1 MTMQATSA
9 RLDLAALNAMNR
21 DDFVA
26 ALGSTFEH
34 SPWVAE
40 RAWTARPFA
49 SVDQLH
55 AAMLDVVRSAPPDAQ
70 LAFLCGHPELAGREA
85 QEATMTADSVSE
97 QASAG
102 LDALTRD
109 EMSEMQR
116 LNKAYLERHG
126 FPFVIAVRRHT
137 KQQIFAEMRRR
148 VGANTVTEFSEALA
162 QIGYIT
168 RMRVGALVQS
178 A

>member
-1 MTMQATSA
+1 MAPQKSP
-9 RLDLAALNAMNR
+9 LDLAALNAMER

-34 SPWVAE
+34 SPWVAAA
-40 RAWTARPFA
+40 AWSARPFA
-49 SVDQLH
+49 SVDELH
-55 AAMLDVVRSAPPDAQ
+55 AAMLGVVRSAPRDTQ

-102 LDALTRD
+102 LDALTRAELD
-109 EMSEMQR
+109 EMQR
-116 LNKAYLERHG
+116 LNRAYRERHG
-126 FPFVIAVRRHT
+126 FPFVIAVRRFT

-148 VGANTVTEFSEALA
+148 TGASTVTEFTEALA
-162 QIGYIT
+162 QIGHIT
-168 RMRVGALVQS
+168 RTRVGALVQS

>member
-1 MTMQATSA
+1 MSTVQTQMELS
-9 RLDLAALNAMNR
+9 ALNAMSREN
-21 DDFVA
+21 FVA
-26 ALGSTFEH
+26 ALGWTFEH

-40 RAWTARPFA
+40 AAWSKRPFA

-55 AAMLDVVRSAPPDAQ
+55 AAMLEVVRSAPHATQ
-70 LAFLCGHPELAGREA
+70 LTFLCGHPELAGREA

-102 LDALTRD
+102 LDALTRG
-109 EMSEMQR
+109 EMNEMQQ
-116 LNKAYLERHG
+116 LNRAYHARHG

-148 VGANTVTEFSEALA
+148 VDADTGGEFGEALA

-168 RMRVGALVQS
+168 RMRVGALVRS

>member
-1 MTMQATSA
+1 MSTVQSQ
-9 RLDLAALNAMNR
+9 LDLPALNAMSR
-21 DDFVA
+21 DNFVV

-34 SPWVAE
+34 APWVAE
-40 RAWTARPFA
+40 AAWSKRPFA

-55 AAMLDVVRSAPPDAQ
+55 AAMLEVVRSAPQATQ

-102 LDALTRD
+102 LDAMTL
-109 EMSEMQR
+109 SEMNEMQQ
-116 LNKAYLERHG
+116 LNRAYRARHG

-148 VGANTVTEFSEALA
+148 VDADTPGEFTEALA

>member
-1 MTMQATSA
+1 MLTVNAM
-9 RLDLAALNAMNR
+9 LDLPALNAMNR
-21 DDFVA
+21 ESFVA

-40 RAWTARPFA
+40 SAWTQRPFA
-49 SVDQLH
+49 SVDELH
-55 AAMLDVVRSAPPDAQ
+55 AAMLGVVRSAPRATQ

-102 LDALTRD
+102 LDALTRA
-109 EMSEMQR
+109 EINEMQQ
-116 LNKAYLERHG
+116 LNRTYRERHG

-137 KQQIFAEMRRR
+137 KQQIFSEMRRR
-148 VGANTVTEFSEALA
+148 VGADTPAEFAEALT
-162 QIGYIT
+162 QIGHIT
-168 RMRVGALVQS
+168 RMRVGALVKTT
-178 A
+178 

>member
-1 MTMQATSA
+1 
-9 RLDLAALNAMNR
+9 
-21 DDFVA
+21 
-26 ALGSTFEH
+26 TFEH

-40 RAWTARPFA
+40 AAWNAKPFT

-55 AAMLDVVRSAPPDAQ
+55 AAMFEVVRTAPQETQ
-70 LAFLCGHPELAGREA
+70 LMFLCGHPELAGREA
-85 QEATMTADSVSE
+85 QESTMTADSVSE

-102 LDALTRD
+102 LNALTRD

-116 LNKAYLERHG
+116 LNREYRDRHG
-126 FPFVIAVRRHT
+126 FPFVIAVRRST

-148 VGANTVTEFSEALA
+148 VANDTAAEFAEALT
-162 QIGYIT
+162 QIHCIT
-168 RMRVGALVQS
+168 QMRVRALVQT

>member
-1 MTMQATSA
+1 MLTTESP
-9 RLDLAALNAMNR
+9 LDLPALNAMTR
-21 DDFVA
+21 DRFVA

-40 RAWTARPFA
+40 AAWSARPFTD
-49 SVDQLH
+49 VDELH
-55 AAMLDVVRSAPPDAQ
+55 SAMFDVVQSAPRPAQ
-70 LAFLCGHPELAGREA
+70 LTFLCGHPELAGREA
-85 QEATMTADSVSE
+85 QDATMTADSVNE

-102 LDALTRD
+102 LDALTRA
-109 EMSEMQR
+109 EMNEIAE
-116 LNKAYLERHG
+116 LNRAYRARHG

-148 VGANTVTEFSEALA
+148 LGADTTAEFAEALA
-162 QIGYIT
+162 QIGFIT
-168 RMRVGALVQS
+168 RMRVRALVQS